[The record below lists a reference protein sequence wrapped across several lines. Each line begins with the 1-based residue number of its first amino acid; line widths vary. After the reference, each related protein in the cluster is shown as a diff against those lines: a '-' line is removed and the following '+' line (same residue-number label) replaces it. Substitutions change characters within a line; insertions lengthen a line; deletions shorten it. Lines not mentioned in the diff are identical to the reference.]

1 MPRTLGSCGPHWADV
16 PALSASWLNI
26 LLITCR
32 RRWTK
37 TTLIRTQCENGFDV
51 MRAEQSFG
59 RKEGTM
65 KTSMVLM
72 GLYMLS
78 RVQINIRVAILLIK
92 HPAERQ

>member
-1 MPRTLGSCGPHWADV
+1 
-16 PALSASWLNI
+16 
-26 LLITCR
+26 
-32 RRWTK
+32 
-37 TTLIRTQCENGFDV
+37 

-65 KTSMVLM
+65 KTSMVIV

-78 RVQINIRVAILLIK
+78 RVQINIRVATLLIK